1 MKNSLATL
9 NTVAEKAG
17 VSVMTAS
24 RALSGTGYVAKKTRA
39 KVIAAAQELNYS
51 PNLSAKMMKGSGT
64 GVIGVLV
71 NDLNSVVINEIV
83 GAVSSA
89 IKGVGRDLIIY
100 NSIDS
105 LGTPNRGG
113 VNQMLSGL
121 CDGLL
126 LIMPRLVPGHIEKL
140 EKIDLPM
147 VLVNYCRTETS
158 LPVVRGDN
166 RNGAR
171 DAVNH
176 LLALGHRRIGF
187 LAGSGSTGQSQE
199 RQRGYTEALKQA
211 GIATDKNLIVM
222 ADFKQNIAFELCTTL
237 FDLADPP
244 TAIFAANDA
253 MALGAIDA
261 ARAHGLRVPEDISV
275 VGFDDIPLASHVH
288 PKLTTLRQPLSAIG
302 DAAVQELLRRI
313 TGAEA
318 QQWRVEFPSTLIVRE
333 TTAPP
338 ATTLKKLNRTNKKK
352 VPM

>member
-1 MKNSLATL
+1 
-9 NTVAEKAG
+9 
-17 VSVMTAS
+17 MTAS
-24 RALSGTGYVAKKTRA
+24 RALSGTGYVADKTRA
-39 KVIAAAQELNYS
+39 RVLAAAHELNYS

-71 NDLNSVVINEIV
+71 NDLNSIVINEIV
-83 GAVSSA
+83 GAISAA
-89 IKGVGRDLIIY
+89 IKRIGRDLIIY

-105 LGTPNRGG
+105 LGTPGRGG
-113 VNQMLSGL
+113 INQMLSGL

-126 LIMPRLVPGHIEKL
+126 LVMPRLVPGHIEQL
-140 EKIDLPM
+140 EKLDLPI

-166 RNGAR
+166 RIGAR

-176 LLALGHRRIGF
+176 LLAMGHRRIGF
-187 LAGSGSTGQSQE
+187 LAGSTSTGQSQE
-199 RQRGYTEALKQA
+199 RQRGYTDALKQA
-211 GIATDKNLIVM
+211 GITPDKSLIVN
-222 ADFKQNIAFELCTTL
+222 ADFKQNVAFDVCGRL
-237 FDLADPP
+237 FDLAEPP

-275 VGFDDIPLASHVH
+275 VGFDDIPMASHVH
-288 PKLTTLRQPLSAIG
+288 PKLTTLRQPLAAIG

-313 TGAEA
+313 AGADA

-338 ATTLKKLNRTNKKK
+338 LSAAAA
-352 VPM
+352 